1 MNESSAEAAAHAHA
15 QAIVK
20 GDYGAMIGAMTPDA
34 LGQAMEIG
42 SNTLNCRGYELRPQG
57 PDGEAFVFDVTY
69 QTDRQTIHVRERF
82 RQIDGEWKLSDIELA
97 R

>member
-1 MNESSAEAAAHAHA
+1 MDASSAEAAAHAHA

-42 SNTLNCRGYELRPQG
+42 SNTWNCSSYELTPQG
-57 PDGEAFVFDVTY
+57 PHGDAFVFDITY
-69 QTDRQTIHVRERF
+69 QTDRQTLHMRERF